1 MDVVCAF
8 GVIGVGC
15 HGGSGLPFWREARI
29 FGLCL
34 KLWIWTI
41 NTTKKEEL
49 LGTHGCKITL
59 IHFFYLENYP
69 S

>member
-15 HGGSGLPFWREARI
+15 HGGFGLPFLREARI

-41 NTTKKEEL
+41 NTTKIEEL
-49 LGTHGCKITL
+49 LGTH
-59 IHFFYLENYP
+59 
-69 S
+69 